1 MFVPRWS
8 TVPWH
13 SFSLPSANSHFFC
26 HIFPSLFGFL
36 PRLHPLT
43 TLQESP
49 SAAQATRP
57 RKDPNQEKPIIEKN
71 TAPCNLVIS
80 SPLHHTCITLD
91 QVLCRVLTC
100 PFMRP
105 VHELAACGL
114 IQRYSNYTSTIT
126 LGTLAAMVLPG
137 PGPEN
142 WFSRFSSSCMR
153 AKTAR
158 DAAFKHPRAK
168 VTGTG
173 NMGLACASGMWSMHI
188 DILQGP
194 SAHEHWFFGLSA
206 RKRRGLVVLRAV
218 ITVLEIL
225 W

>member
-1 MFVPRWS
+1 MGTGREDMRLCLYHVGVPYRITWPFIFPP
-8 TVPWH
+8 VRQ
-13 SFSLPSANSHFFC
+13 LPFFF

-114 IQRYSNYTSTIT
+114 IQSYSNYTSTIT

-142 WFSRFSSSCMR
+142 CSLGSRRHAWEGKQREMLLLNTLGQR
-153 AKTAR
+153 
-158 DAAFKHPRAK
+158 
-168 VTGTG
+168 
-173 NMGLACASGMWSMHI
+173 
-188 DILQGP
+188 
-194 SAHEHWFFGLSA
+194 
-206 RKRRGLVVLRAV
+206 
-218 ITVLEIL
+218 
-225 W
+225 